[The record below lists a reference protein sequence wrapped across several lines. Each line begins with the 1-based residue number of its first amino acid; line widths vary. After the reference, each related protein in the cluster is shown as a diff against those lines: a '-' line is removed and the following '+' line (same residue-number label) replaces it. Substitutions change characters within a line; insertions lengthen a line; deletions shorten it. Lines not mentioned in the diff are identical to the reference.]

1 MAERET
7 RPRPGDNPRLT
18 EGQAHEQVTDRRKQG
33 MKQLTIRKTPDEV
46 AKIIEREAK
55 GKRKSKNKIILN
67 FPGAGGRD

>member
-1 MAERET
+1 
-7 RPRPGDNPRLT
+7 
-18 EGQAHEQVTDRRKQG
+18 

-55 GKRKSKNKIILN
+55 GKRMSKNKIILN